1 MTAIAPPQPQIIY
14 PSSDGEPVLEL
25 EVQRRLA
32 AETQAEQERQRAEQ
46 ERQRAE
52 QELQRAEQEH
62 ERAEALEVLLEQYR
76 SQFGELPG
84 HPTTES

>member
-32 AETQAEQERQRAEQ
+32 AETQAEQERQRADQ
-46 ERQRAE
+46 ESQRAN
-52 QELQRAEQEH
+52 
-62 ERAEALEVLLEQYR
+62 ALEVLLEQYR